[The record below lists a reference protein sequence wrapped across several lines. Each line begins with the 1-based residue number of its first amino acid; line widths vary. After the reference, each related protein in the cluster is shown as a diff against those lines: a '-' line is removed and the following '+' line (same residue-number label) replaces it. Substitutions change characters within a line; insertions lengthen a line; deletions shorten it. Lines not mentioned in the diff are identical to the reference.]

1 MFLYYMMLL
10 CDDGE
15 FEFWVYTK
23 KKKKEGKNNSSIL
36 VSDFMVNKCCGKVD
50 E

>member
-23 KKKKEGKNNSSIL
+23 KKKKGGE
-36 VSDFMVNKCCGKVD
+36 